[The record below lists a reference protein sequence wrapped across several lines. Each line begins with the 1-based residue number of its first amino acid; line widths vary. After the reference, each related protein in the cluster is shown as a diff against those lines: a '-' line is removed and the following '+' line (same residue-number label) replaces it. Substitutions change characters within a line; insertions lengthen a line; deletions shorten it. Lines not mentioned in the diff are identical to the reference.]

1 MSKCRCNFLWNKK
14 YYDILV
20 VIYMLCILYNYN
32 LNQTGSEYY
41 SETSLIRTL
50 LGPTF
55 VFEIYRCSV
64 YTGCR
69 FIQGLV
75 KTIFTVLHLFSSSQ
89 PFLALLNLLFV
100 LKFQNDQS
108 NRTLAI
114 VKKFPCRQKT
124 KTSPYHN
131 TIFSHITRDS
141 SESVS
146 LTWYSFPVC
155 VQMKSRFR

>member
-1 MSKCRCNFLWNKK
+1 
-14 YYDILV
+14 
-20 VIYMLCILYNYN
+20 MLCILYNYN

-50 LGPTF
+50 LGPT
-55 VFEIYRCSV
+55 
-64 YTGCR
+64 
-69 FIQGLV
+69 
-75 KTIFTVLHLFSSSQ
+75 
-89 PFLALLNLLFV
+89 LLNLLFV
-100 LKFQNDQS
+100 LKFQKDQS

-146 LTWYSFPVC
+146 LT
-155 VQMKSRFR
+155 